1 MPDWKQRLRD
11 LLIAPEPGV
20 PLDVLGANAARF
32 AALPRGATVCIKV
45 SCAYDL
51 PYPFAVSGAFV
62 ARTVAEIHAANPDLR
77 ILLTEGGV
85 RDVSV
90 TAMAARHG
98 LDDIPHARFVDA
110 EAGGT
115 MYVANPTPVPYRMEG
130 FHLPAAWVEADMR
143 VLLTTC
149 KLRSHHFQRWFS
161 GGTRNMIGLL
171 PRAHYKLGGSKRD
184 MRSEMHQR
192 GVDAIVADLYATTGQ
207 NLLTILDAR
216 LLARQDEHLPV
227 RFTRRL
233 DSVMVCDDPAQAD
246 ERMADLLR
254 LPFTPPYL
262 AMIAKAQAAP
272 PLHKP
277 DTWIAANERK

>member
-1 MPDWKQRLRD
+1 MPHWKQRLRD
-11 LLIAPEPGV
+11 MFVAPEPAA
-20 PLDVLGANAARF
+20 PADVLGAYSARF
-32 AALPRGATVCIKV
+32 AALPTGATVCIKV

-51 PYPFAVSGAFV
+51 PYPFAVSSAFV
-62 ARTVAEIHAANPDLR
+62 SQVAAEIHAANAGLQ
-77 ILLTEGGV
+77 IVLTEGGV
-85 RDVSV
+85 RDIPIS
-90 TAMAARHG
+90 AMAARHG
-98 LDDIPHARFVDA
+98 LDRIPHARFVDA
-110 EAGGT
+110 EASGT
-115 MYVANPTPVPYRMEG
+115 VYVANPSAAPYRMEG
-130 FHLPAAWVEADMR
+130 FHLPAVWAEADLR

-161 GGTRNMIGLL
+161 GGTRNLIGLL

-192 GVDAIVADLYATTGQ
+192 GVDAMVADLYATTGQ

-233 DSVMVCDDPAQAD
+233 DSVLVRDDPAQAD
-246 ERMADLLR
+246 EQMADLLR

-262 AMIAKAQAAP
+262 AMIAKARVQP
-272 PLHKP
+272 PAVQ
-277 DTWIAANERK
+277 D

>member
-1 MPDWKQRLRD
+1 M
-11 LLIAPEPGV
+11 
-20 PLDVLGANAARF
+20 
-32 AALPRGATVCIKV
+32 

-62 ARTVAEIHAANPDLR
+62 TRTVEEIYAANPSLQ
-77 ILLTEGGV
+77 IVLTEGGV
-85 RDVSV
+85 RDAPV

-98 LDDIPHARFVDA
+98 LDRIPHARFVDA

-115 MYVANPTPVPYRMEG
+115 IYVANPAPNPYRMEG
-130 FHLPAAWVEADMR
+130 FHLPACWVEADVR

-161 GGTRNMIGLL
+161 GGTRNLIGLL

-192 GVDAIVADLYATTGQ
+192 GVDAMVADLYTTTGQ

-233 DSVMVCDDPAQAD
+233 DSVTVSDDPAQAD
-246 ERMADLLR
+246 EQMADLLR

-262 AMIAKAQAAP
+262 AMIAKARAASSASQG
-272 PLHKP
+272 
-277 DTWIAANERK
+277 DSAAWPWYRTGK

>member
-1 MPDWKQRLRD
+1 MPHWKQRLRD
-11 LLIAPEPGV
+11 LFIAPEPAAPV
-20 PLDVLGANAARF
+20 DVLGARSTRF
-32 AALPRGATVCIKV
+32 AALPPNATVCIKV

-62 ARTVAEIHAANPDLR
+62 SRAVAEIHAANPGLQ
-77 ILLTEGGV
+77 IVLTEGGV
-85 RDVSV
+85 RDVPISI
-90 TAMAARHG
+90 MAARHG
-98 LDDIPHARFVDA
+98 LDSIPHARFVDA
-110 EAGGT
+110 ESSGT
-115 MYVANPTPVPYRMEG
+115 TYVANPSVTPYRMEG
-130 FHLPAAWVEADMR
+130 FHLPAVWAEADLR

-161 GGTRNMIGLL
+161 GGTRNLIGLL
-171 PRAHYKLGGSKRD
+171 PRAHYRLGGSKRD

-192 GVDAIVADLYATTGQ
+192 GVDAMVADLYATTGQ

-233 DSVMVCDDPAQAD
+233 DSVLVCDDPAQAD
-246 ERMADLLR
+246 EQMADLLR

-262 AMIAKAQAAP
+262 AMIAKARNLPSTSQG
-272 PLHKP
+272 
-277 DTWIAANERK
+277 